1 MNDEPDSTA
10 VRTALWRALHVEKDA
25 PPHVFD
31 DTLGLALAAPPAA
44 WQARPDM
51 APPWTAPIRAGIVQR
66 ARFVEDL
73 LAERTSAQY
82 VILGAGLDT
91 FVQRRPELASTMHVY
106 EVDQPGPQRWKQR
119 RIAELGWAAP
129 VFVPV
134 DFEAGAS
141 WWDEL
146 VAAGFDTTRPAFVT
160 SLGVSMY
167 LTRDAIA
174 AMLRQVAALAPGS
187 TFVLTFLVP
196 GELLPP
202 DERAGL
208 EAATRGA
215 QASGT
220 PFVSFFTPDAMV
232 ALARECGF
240 SSVEHV
246 APATLRARYFAGR
259 IDGLAPGSGEQ
270 IVVCTSQR

>member
-1 MNDEPDSTA
+1 MTDEPDSTA
-10 VRTALWRALHVEKDA
+10 VRTALWRALHVERDA

-31 DTLGLALAAPPAA
+31 DNLGVALAAPAA
-44 WQARPDM
+44 GWQQRPDM

-73 LAERTSAQY
+73 LAERAAPQY

-91 FVQRRPELASTMHVY
+91 FVQRRRDLAATMRVY

-119 RIAELGWAAP
+119 RIAELGWPAP
-129 VFVPV
+129 IFVPV

-146 VAAGFDTTRPAFVT
+146 VAAGFSTAQPAFVT

-208 EAATRGA
+208 EAAQRGA

-220 PFVSFFTPDAMV
+220 PFVSFFRPDDLV
-232 ALARECGF
+232 ALARDCGF
-240 SSVEHV
+240 ADVQHV
-246 APATLRARYFAGR
+246 APATLKQRYFAGR
-259 IDGLAPGSGEQ
+259 SDGLAAGSGEQ
-270 IVVCTSQR
+270 IIVATT

>member
-1 MNDEPDSTA
+1 MTMSDEPDSTA

-25 PPHVFD
+25 APHVFD
-31 DTLGLALAAPPAA
+31 DTLGRDLAAPPAG

-73 LAERTSAQY
+73 LAEGGAPQY

-91 FVQRRPELASTMHVY
+91 FVQRRPELASHMRVY

-119 RIAELGWAAP
+119 RIAELGWPAP

-146 VAAGFDTTRPAFVT
+146 VAAGFDTAKPAFVT

-174 AMLRQVAALAPGS
+174 AMLRQVAALAAGS

-220 PFVSFFTPDAMV
+220 PFISFFRPEDIV
-232 ALARECGF
+232 ALAHECGF
-240 SSVEHV
+240 ADVEHV
-246 APATLRARYFAGR
+246 APATLKQRYFAGR
-259 IDGLAPGSGEQ
+259 ADGLAAGSGEQ
-270 IVVCTSQR
+270 IIVCRT